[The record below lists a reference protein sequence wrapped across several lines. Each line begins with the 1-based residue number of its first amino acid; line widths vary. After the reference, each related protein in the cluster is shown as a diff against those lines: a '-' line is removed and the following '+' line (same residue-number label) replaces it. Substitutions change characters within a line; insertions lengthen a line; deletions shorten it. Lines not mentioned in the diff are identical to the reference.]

1 WYSWCSSAQRRHLY
15 RVATEYYD
23 DLLPGDRKTFSVP
36 DDLYEYKDL
45 DKDAAA
51 TAIRKIDEVKKVGD
65 ISPNF
70 MVSQCLEANE
80 TIIIKTKP
88 FQESNDYA
96 LLENCSFWSYSR
108 VTKLIKGYEALLRK

>member
-15 RVATEYYD
+15 RVATKDYD
-23 DLLPGDRKTFSVP
+23 DLIPGDGKTFSVP

-51 TAIRKIDEVKKVGD
+51 TAIRKIDEVKKVGE

-70 MVSQCLEANE
+70 MISQCW
-80 TIIIKTKP
+80 KPTK
-88 FQESNDYA
+88 QS
-96 LLENCSFWSYSR
+96 LSR
-108 VTKLIKGYEALLRK
+108 PSHSKKAMTMRY